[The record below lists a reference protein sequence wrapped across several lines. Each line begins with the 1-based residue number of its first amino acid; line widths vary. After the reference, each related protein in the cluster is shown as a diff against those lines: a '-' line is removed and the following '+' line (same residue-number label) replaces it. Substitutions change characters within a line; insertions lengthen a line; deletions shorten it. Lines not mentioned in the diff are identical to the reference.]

1 MDSVTRV
8 LTTALAALVVSA
20 LTWTG
25 PLAVSAVVT
34 VAGMLA
40 VMGVALVSAGK
51 Q

>member
-1 MDSVTRV
+1 MDPVTRV

-25 PLAVSAVVT
+25 PLVVSAVVT
-34 VAGMLA
+34 VIGMLA
-40 VMGVALVSAGK
+40 VASVAVAVAGK

>member
-1 MDSVTRV
+1 MDPVTRV

-20 LTWTG
+20 LMWTG
-25 PLAVSAVVT
+25 PLAVNLAVT
-34 VAGMLA
+34 AAGMLA

>member
-1 MDSVTRV
+1 MDPVTRV
-8 LTTALAALVVSA
+8 LTTALAALVVST

-25 PLAVSAVVT
+25 PLVVSAVVT
-34 VAGMLA
+34 MVGMVA

>member
-1 MDSVTRV
+1 MDPVTRV

-34 VAGMLA
+34 ATGMLA
-40 VMGVALVSAGK
+40 IMSVALGVAGK